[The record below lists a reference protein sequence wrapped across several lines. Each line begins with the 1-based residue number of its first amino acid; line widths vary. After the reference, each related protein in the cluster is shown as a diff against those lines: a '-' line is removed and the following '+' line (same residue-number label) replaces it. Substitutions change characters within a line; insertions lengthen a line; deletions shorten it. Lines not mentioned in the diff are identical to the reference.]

1 MSNLVLVVVVT
12 IDPEYV
18 GRMKP
23 AMLEN
28 AARSRQEENCYGF
41 DVNVSQDDPNT
52 FLFYEVYKDADALA
66 AHRKTP
72 HFLNYWKLL
81 QELGD
86 KVERTAQL
94 YDKLN

>member
-1 MSNLVLVVVVT
+1 MSDLVLIVT
-12 IDPEYV
+12 VRIRPGYAD
-18 GRMKP
+18 RLKP

-28 AARSRQEENCYGF
+28 ASRSLLEAGCYRF
-41 DVNVSQDDPNT
+41 DVNLSQDDPDT
-52 FLFYEVYKDADALA
+52 FLFYEVYKDAEALA

-72 HFLNYWKLL
+72 HFLDYWNRL

-94 YDKLN
+94 FDKLN